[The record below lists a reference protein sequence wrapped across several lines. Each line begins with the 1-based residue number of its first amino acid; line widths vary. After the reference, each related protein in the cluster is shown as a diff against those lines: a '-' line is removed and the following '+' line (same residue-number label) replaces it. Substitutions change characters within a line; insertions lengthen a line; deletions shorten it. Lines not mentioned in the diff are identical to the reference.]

1 VAGVF
6 GYLFSVSRGTQELLS
21 SAFWISNGI
30 IWFFLAASLVS
41 ALLSKLKPR
50 WGMAPLIGLGA
61 VGAFVVLL
69 KVLPRNSAAL
79 DQSRWALVLA
89 NAGFLYLWWLSASL
103 FDLVYI
109 ASIYLL

>member
-1 VAGVF
+1 
-6 GYLFSVSRGTQELLS
+6 
-21 SAFWISNGI
+21 
-30 IWFFLAASLVS
+30 
-41 ALLSKLKPR
+41 
-50 WGMAPLIGLGA
+50 MAPLIGLGA

-109 ASIYLL
+109 WHRFICSDRTAAKILHTLRVRHKAAQEAEKKATSP